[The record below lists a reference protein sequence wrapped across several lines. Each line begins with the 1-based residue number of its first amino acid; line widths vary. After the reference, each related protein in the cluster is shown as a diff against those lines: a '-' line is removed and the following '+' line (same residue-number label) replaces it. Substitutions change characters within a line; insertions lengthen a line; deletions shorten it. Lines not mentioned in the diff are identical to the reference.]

1 MPSVC
6 WLDLPGLWYGSFLI
20 LSAEPPPA
28 RRLYAWLMVTNSLR
42 ALLSEPR
49 PAQPPV
55 RVWRDWALLGVA
67 VAASLIEAALRPNRT
82 WLAGSPNPEGVLAPL
97 QGVELLTALAVSIV
111 VALCVLWRR
120 THPLAAVAVA
130 FGTLIVFDVARIV
143 ASDATGLSGI
153 AVALVLPYALFR
165 WASGREAAIGLGIIL
180 VWLGTT
186 HVADPTTV
194 GDVVADYGFFLFSAA
209 LGASIRFHATT
220 RMRDIEQAE
229 LRQRHELARD
239 LHDTI
244 GHHMSGIVIQAQ
256 AGQALAAPHPERALA
271 VLETIEQAATR
282 ALAEMRTIV
291 GVLRVGAEP
300 DLAPQPGLADI
311 ERFARTAGTPRIDVH
326 LSGILDDL
334 PAAVSVALY
343 RIAQEALTN
352 TMRHARNVTRVHID
366 VVGDAD
372 RVRLSVRDD
381 GALVA
386 ANRPASGFGLIGMRE
401 RASLLGGTLL
411 AGPGTDRGWV
421 VEATLPTR
429 APAIDRSRASERSA

>member
-1 MPSVC
+1 M
-6 WLDLPGLWYGSFLI
+6 
-20 LSAEPPPA
+20 
-28 RRLYAWLMVTNSLR
+28 
-42 ALLSEPR
+42 
-49 PAQPPV
+49 
-55 RVWRDWALLGVA
+55 WRDWALLGVA
-67 VAASLIEAALRPNRT
+67 VTASLIEVALRPDRT
-82 WLAGSPNPEGVLAPL
+82 W
-97 QGVELLTALAVSIV
+97 LLTALAVSIV
-111 VALCVLWRR
+111 VALCLLWRR

-143 ASDATGLSGI
+143 ASDATGLASIGF
-153 AVALVLPYALFR
+153 VLVLPYALLR
-165 WASGREAAIGLGIIL
+165 WASGREAVIGLGIIL
-180 VWLGTT
+180 VWLVTT
-186 HVADPTTV
+186 HVADPTPV
-194 GDVVADYGFFLFSAA
+194 NDVVAAYGFFLFSAA

-220 RMRDIEQAE
+220 LMRDIERAE

-256 AGQALAAPHPERALA
+256 AGQALAASHPDRALT

-291 GVLRVGAEP
+291 GVLRVGAAEP

-326 LSGILDDL
+326 LSGALQDL

-352 TMRHARNVTRVHID
+352 TMRHAHNVTRVHID
-366 VVGDAD
+366 VVGDVD
-372 RVRLSVRDD
+372 RVHLTVRDD
-381 GALVA
+381 GAVVA
-386 ANRPASGFGLIGMRE
+386 ATRHLSGFGLIGMRE

-411 AGPGTDRGWV
+411 AGPGPDRGWV
-421 VEATLPTR
+421 VEATLPTQAPTTDR
-429 APAIDRSRASERSA
+429 ARTIQRTA